1 MLNRILDWSLRQ
13 RVVALAL
20 VALMGVGGISA
31 LTRLPINSLPDVTPV
46 QVLVITKAGR
56 YSPLEV
62 EQLVSFPIETALNGL
77 PGISEVRSISH
88 FGLSAVTAEFEEDT
102 DIHFA
107 RQIVSERV
115 QSVAGDLPQGV
126 AIPQLGPISTAL
138 GEIYQYVVVGE
149 GYSLTE
155 LRTIQDWL
163 VAPQLKTVPGVTEIN
178 SFGGFVRQYD
188 VVVDAEALRTYGVGL
203 NRVIEAIGENN
214 SISGGNFLEHN
225 REQYIVRG
233 FGQIRGEEDLRRI
246 VLANLDDR
254 PLQLRDVARVELGR
268 QLRQGGV
275 TQDGNGEVVTG
286 IVMMLRGG
294 NGREVIRDVEARID
308 EANRSLPAGV
318 RIVKFYDQADLVER
332 TTETVTT
339 NLLEGGFLVIAV
351 LLLLLGEVR
360 GALIVASVIPFS
372 MLFAFIGMQEF
383 GLAANLMSLGAIDFG
398 MVVDG
403 SVVMVENMVHRL
415 QKAGA
420 ERPRL
425 AVMREAAHEVA
436 RPIFFGV
443 LIILMVYVPIVTFG
457 GMEGILYR
465 PMAITVATAVFG
477 SLILAFVYVP
487 AIAALTFRR
496 GVRLRRNFVM
506 DWLRPRY
513 QRFLERFLDRRLPI
527 LGSALA
533 VFGVSM
539 AVIPLMGT
547 EFLPELDE
555 GSILV
560 EQVRMPSV
568 TLEESM
574 ENANWFAGELLRNIE
589 EIETVV
595 PKTGRSD
602 LANDWMGVHQTDV
615 WVILK
620 PRETWREGLTKEHII
635 EEIRPF
641 LLTEPGLSYNF
652 TQPIA
657 MRVDELTSGVRS
669 DVAVKVFGENLE
681 ELNRIGRDIVA
692 LLPDLPGTENFFV
705 DRNTGQPYLNVEI
718 DREAIASFG
727 LNVSDVQQVVEAG
740 IGGRAVGQ
748 VFEGQRRFD
757 IVVRYAEEVRNTF
770 QDIMNTPVELPD
782 GGWIPLSRVAVVNAQ
797 EGPREIAREN
807 GWRRIIVGINLA
819 DIDIGTYV
827 ANLRQAIDERIEV
840 PAGNFLQYAGAFED
854 QQRAM
859 RHLFV
864 VVPLALLIIFGLLY
878 MMFGEMRYAFLILL
892 NLPFALSGG
901 IFILL
906 ARDLYLSVSASI
918 GFVALFGVAVLNG
931 IVLVSH
937 VNDLRRSGM
946 GVREAT
952 VQGAG
957 DRLRPVLM
965 TALVASLGFIP
976 MAFNVGP
983 GSEVQRPLASVVI
996 GGLITATLL
1005 TLFVLPTIYHWMER
1019 DDRVPAG
1026 PNRTPRGWSVAI
1038 VGFLLLSCGIPS
1050 ALAAQ
1055 APGSERVVR
1064 SVSVREAIELAE
1076 AGNPGFNQVREQA
1089 EATRARRWQ
1098 ALGLEAPTLAYMKE
1112 GIPLSDASG
1121 FHEQRWSLA
1130 QRLQFPLTTWY
1141 GLSRASRTSSAA
1153 TLDVTATLAEL
1164 RASVKRAYAEVVYA
1178 RQMLRLAEEELRL
1191 NQELEEAAQLRVE
1204 VGEAGG
1210 LELMKAEVERA
1221 RAENTRAA
1229 ARQALANARHAL
1241 LAMIGLDADSAS
1253 RSFEFPD
1260 SMAYVAVDLA
1270 RSELR
1275 SAVSGHAGLLA
1286 AVERLAA
1293 ADAGVSEGWS
1303 RLFPDIEV
1311 QYYRQDFGQGWV
1323 NHGAQLGLR
1332 VPLWGA
1338 IDGRARIREARA
1350 IERHAAWAVEGTRLD
1365 LAREAE
1371 RAWAGYET
1379 GLAAVARFESD
1390 ILERSAE
1397 LLELTREGYRVGEI
1411 GLLTLLDTQRT
1422 FLDGQRG
1429 YWDAIRGYY
1438 RALIDLERFLDRE
1451 LVFVPE
1457 ESREG

>member
-20 VALMGVGGISA
+20 VVLMGVGGISA
-31 LTRLPINSLPDVTPV
+31 LTRLPINSLPDVTPI

-77 PGISEVRSISH
+77 PDVREVRSISQ
-88 FGLSAVTAEFEEDT
+88 FGLSAVTVEFEEDT
-102 DIHFA
+102 DIYFA
-107 RQIVSERV
+107 RQVVSQRV

-126 AIPQLGPISTAL
+126 SIPQLGPISTAL
-138 GEIYQYVVVGE
+138 GEIYQYVVMGD

-155 LRTIQDWL
+155 LRTIHDWL
-163 VAPQLKTVPGVTEIN
+163 VAPQLKTVAGVTEIN
-178 SFGGFVRQYD
+178 SFGGFVQQYD
-188 VVVDAEALRTYGVGL
+188 VVVDAEALRVHGIGL
-203 NRVIEAIGENN
+203 NRVIRAIEENN
-214 SISGGNFLEHN
+214 SVSGGNYLEHN

-233 FGQIRGEEDLRRI
+233 YGQIRGEEDLNRI
-246 VLANLDDR
+246 VLANLEGR
-254 PLQLRDVARVELGR
+254 PLFLDDVARVRIGR

-294 NGREVIRDVEARID
+294 NGREVIRDIEARI
-308 EANRSLPAGV
+308 EEVNRSLPAGV

-332 TTETVTT
+332 TTDTVTR
-339 NLLEGGFLVIAV
+339 NLLEGGFLVVAV
-351 LLLLLGEVR
+351 LLVLLGELR
-360 GALIVASVIPFS
+360 GALIVASVIPLS
-372 MLFAFIGMQEF
+372 MLFAFIGMREF

-403 SVVMVENMVHRL
+403 SVVMVENMVHKLR
-415 QKAGA
+415 KAGS

-436 RPIFFGV
+436 RPIFYGV
-443 LIILMVYVPIVTFG
+443 LIILMVYVPIATFS
-457 GMEGILYR
+457 GMEGLLYR

-487 AIAALTFRR
+487 AMAAITFRR

-513 QRFLERFLDRRLPI
+513 QRFLERFLHRRMAI

-539 AVIPLMGT
+539 AAIPLLGT

-574 ENANWFAGELLRNIE
+574 ENADWFAGELLRNIE

-620 PRETWREGLTKEHII
+620 PREAWREGMTKDGII

-669 DVAVKVFGENLE
+669 DVAVKVFGEDLDV
-681 ELNRIGRDIVA
+681 LNRVGQDILA
-692 LLPDLPGTENFFV
+692 LLPGLPGTGNYFL
-705 DRNTGQPYLNVEI
+705 DRTTGQPYLNIEI

-727 LNVSDVQQVVEAG
+727 LNVTDVQRVVEAG
-740 IGGRAVGQ
+740 IGGQAVGQ

-757 IVVRYAEEVRNTF
+757 IVVRYAEETRDTF
-770 QDIMNTPVELPD
+770 RDIMGTPIEVPG
-782 GGWIPLSRVAVVNAQ
+782 GGWIPLSRVAAVSAQ
-797 EGPREIAREN
+797 EGPREVAREN

-827 ANLRQAIDERIEV
+827 ANLRQAIDDQVDV
-840 PAGNFLQYAGAFED
+840 PAGNFLEFAGAFED

-859 RHLFV
+859 RHLLF
-864 VVPLALLIIFGLLY
+864 VVPLALLIIVGLLY
-878 MMFGEMRYAFLILL
+878 MMFGEMRYALLILL

-906 ARDLYLSVSASI
+906 ARGLYLSVSASI

-937 VNDLRRSGM
+937 MNELRRSGL

-965 TALVASLGFIP
+965 TALVASLGFVP

-1005 TLFVLPTIYHWMER
+1005 TLFVLPTVYAWMER
-1019 DDRVPAG
+1019 DARVPAG
-1026 PNRTPRGWSVAI
+1026 PDRMPRGWSVSILA
-1038 VGFLLLSCGIPS
+1038 VLLLSAGLPS

-1055 APGSERVVR
+1055 QPVPGSVPATI
-1064 SVSVREAIELAE
+1064 SVQEALELAE
-1076 AGNPGFNQVREQA
+1076 ARNPALNQAREQE
-1089 EATRARRWQ
+1089 EAARARWWH
-1098 ALGLEAPTLAYMKE
+1098 ALGLEAPQLAYLRD
-1112 GIPLSDASG
+1112 GVPLSGASG
-1121 FHEQRWSLA
+1121 FHEQRWSLG
-1130 QRLQFPLTTWY
+1130 QRIQFPLTTWY
-1141 GLSRASRTSSAA
+1141 GLSRASRARSASS
-1153 TLDVTATLAEL
+1153 LDVAAGRARL
-1164 RASVKRAYAEVVYA
+1164 RAGVKHGYAEVVHA
-1178 RQMLRLAEEELRL
+1178 REMLRLAEEELRL
-1191 NQELEEAAQLRVE
+1191 YRELEGAVHLRVR
-1204 VGEAGG
+1204 VGEASDIES
-1210 LELMKAEVERA
+1210 LKAGIETA
-1221 RAENTRAA
+1221 RAENALAR
-1229 ARQALANARHAL
+1229 ARQELAQARHGL
-1241 LAMIGLDADSAS
+1241 FAMIGIGPEATSSSVA
-1253 RSFEFPD
+1253 FPD
-1260 SMAYVAVDLA
+1260 SMTFADIDITRDEAL
-1270 RSELR
+1270 SGIP
-1275 SAVSGHAGLLA
+1275 GHAGLLSA
-1286 AVERLAA
+1286 EERLAA
-1293 ADAGVSEGWS
+1293 ANAGVSEGWS
-1303 RLFPDIEV
+1303 RLLPDIEV
-1311 QYYRQDFGQGWV
+1311 QYFRQDYGLGWA
-1323 NHGAQLGLR
+1323 NHGVQLGLYL
-1332 VPLWGA
+1332 PLWA
-1338 IDGRARIREARA
+1338 PIEGRARIQEAKA
-1350 IERHAAWAVEGTRLD
+1350 IERYAAWEVEGTRLA
-1365 LAREAE
+1365 LRQEVE
-1371 RAWAGYET
+1371 RSWAGYEASR
-1379 GLAAVARFESD
+1379 AAMTRFEGD
-1390 ILERSAE
+1390 ILGRSAE
-1397 LLELTREGYRVGEI
+1397 LLELTREGYRVGEV

-1422 FLDGQRG
+1422 HLAGQRG
-1429 YWDAIRGYY
+1429 YREALRAYY
-1438 RALIDLERFLDRE
+1438 RNLISLERFLDRE
-1451 LVFVPE
+1451 LAFVGGP
-1457 ESREG
+1457 G